1 MFYGRTINKQPI
13 PVNKRIFVL
22 EDFDAAG
29 LEDVVNNRS
38 ETSNEGQNSKVE
50 DVSTK
55 KEETNAD
62 TPKKDAVPLIKNEA
76 KSKLTLADLLEV
88 FDGVMEMKV
97 TYLFNRLPQQ
107 KQNRLSQGRLMV
119 MTTNHPEKLDPA
131 LVRPGRVDVNM
142 QFG

>member
-1 MFYGRTINKQPI
+1 M
-13 PVNKRIFVL
+13 
-22 EDFDAAG
+22 
-29 LEDVVNNRS
+29 DVVNNRG
-38 ETSNEGQNSKVE
+38 ENSNEGQNSKVE

-97 TYLFNRLPQQ
+97 STYHGNKYFSIVFPNRH
-107 KQNRLSQGRLMV
+107 KIDSS
-119 MTTNHPEKLDPA
+119 
-131 LVRPGRVDVNM
+131 RVV
-142 QFG
+142 

>member
-1 MFYGRTINKQPI
+1 M
-13 PVNKRIFVL
+13 NKRIFVL

>member
-38 ETSNEGQNSKVE
+38 ETSDEGQNSKVE

-62 TPKKDAVPLIKNEA
+62 TPKKDGVPLIKNEA

-97 TYLFNRLPQQ
+97 NTYHGNISFQSSSPTDT
-107 KQNRLSQGRLMV
+107 K
-119 MTTNHPEKLDPA
+119 
-131 LVRPGRVDVNM
+131 
-142 QFG
+142 

>member
-38 ETSNEGQNSKVE
+38 ETSDEGQNSKVE

-62 TPKKDAVPLIKNEA
+62 TPKRDVPVIKNEA

-97 TYLFNRLPQQ
+97 NTYHGNISFQSSSPTDT
-107 KQNRLSQGRLMV
+107 K
-119 MTTNHPEKLDPA
+119 
-131 LVRPGRVDVNM
+131 
-142 QFG
+142 

>member
-1 MFYGRTINKQPI
+1 M
-13 PVNKRIFVL
+13 NKRIFVL

-55 KEETNAD
+55 KEETYAD

-97 TYLFNRLPQQ
+97 NTYHATYLCNRLLQQ
-107 KQNRLSQGRLMV
+107 TQNRLFQGRLMV

-142 QFG
+142 EFG

>member
-142 QFG
+142 EFG

>member
-1 MFYGRTINKQPI
+1 MANYTQRHIVSVPLKNVKSTEDLYKVLSFVVYIRWFFQVFYGRTINKQPI

-97 TYLFNRLPQQ
+97 NT
-107 KQNRLSQGRLMV
+107 
-119 MTTNHPEKLDPA
+119 
-131 LVRPGRVDVNM
+131 
-142 QFG
+142 

>member
-38 ETSNEGQNSKVE
+38 ETSDEGQNSKVE

-97 TYLFNRLPQQ
+97 NTYHGNISFQSSSPTDT
-107 KQNRLSQGRLMV
+107 K
-119 MTTNHPEKLDPA
+119 
-131 LVRPGRVDVNM
+131 
-142 QFG
+142 